1 MPPIAAPIDRRN
13 AIKIAGAAC
22 LTGLATTGCDSEP
35 TSAPLQKS
43 DARTDIPI
51 RVVMVCSDD
60 VAETTARGWS
70 SVSEQAI
77 AIQAVSFDRTRP
89 SEAIGALVAA
99 SAKSDVL
106 VGPSSSI
113 AELYSEKAIVPLADD
128 GLTAISDDL
137 YPALRNGMARY
148 AADLIAMPIAT
159 PLPALWMTANEASP
173 NDIKTWVDYDRFVG
187 TVWKG
192 KAAEPTA
199 AGWAATSFL
208 WRASTSVSRWL
219 FSRETFAPA
228 IDDEEHV
235 ACLSQMAKTV
245 NRYTTPRQTMAEVYG
260 SIRQGNVSG
269 GVAYPTDG
277 DPMDADWNVSSLP
290 ASESLL
296 DSLVKPLPD
305 LFSPVAMLS
314 ANCRQTEASKTF
326 IGWLTGGEGS
336 QSSRQKLP
344 PMYSTRES
352 IQDNA
357 ITPYAT
363 WITKPLRAALALP
376 TMQIIAAGEYYRV
389 LDDAVQ
395 RCLDGKDPAEQALK
409 NAAQQWNQI
418 TARIGTDEQLR
429 AWRRAQGMRA

>member
-1 MPPIAAPIDRRN
+1 MPPTPAPIDRRH

-22 LTGLATTGCDSEP
+22 LTGLATIGCDSRP
-35 TSAPLQKS
+35 MSAPSQKS

-51 RVVMVCSDD
+51 RIVMVGSDD
-60 VAETTARGWS
+60 FAETTARGWS

-77 AIQAVSFDRTRP
+77 DIQAISLDRAQP
-89 SEAIGALVAA
+89 AEAITALVTA

-106 VGPSSSI
+106 IGPALAI
-113 AELYSEKAIVPLADD
+113 AELYSEKAIVPLSDD
-128 GLTAISDDL
+128 GLASIGDDL

-148 AADLIAMPIAT
+148 AADLIAMPVAT
-159 PLPALWMTANEASP
+159 PFPALWMMANEASP
-173 NDIKTWVDYDRFVG
+173 SDIKTWADYDRLVD

-192 KAAEPTA
+192 DAAEPTA

-235 ACLSQMAKTV
+235 DCLSQMAKTV
-245 NRYTTPRQTMAEVYG
+245 NRYVTPRQTMAEVYA
-260 SIRQGNVSG
+260 SIRQGKVSG
-269 GVAYPTDG
+269 GVAYPTTG
-277 DPMDADWNVSSLP
+277 DPIDADWSVSGLP
-290 ASESLL
+290 AGQNLL
-296 DSLVKPLPD
+296 DSLTKPLPD
-305 LFSPVAMLS
+305 LFSAVAMLS

-336 QSSRQKLP
+336 QSSRKKLP
-344 PMYSTRES
+344 PMHSTRES

-357 ITPYAT
+357 TTPYAS
-363 WITKPLRAALALP
+363 WIKKPLRAAVALP
-376 TMQIIAAGEYYRV
+376 SMQVIAAGEYYRV